1 MAREQ
6 MRYARGVRTARIA
19 AGMTQRE
26 LGEAVGIS
34 AASVNQF
41 EHETS
46 SVSDETL
53 GRICESLGTDRAGL
67 LAQGGPAFVPA
78 LAGFGTRANPA
89 FVERAAELL
98 APLYGGDAS
107 VPRGYVEACLA
118 QAEEDG
124 EDAADA
130 LARALCVLVE
140 GDAI

>member
-1 MAREQ
+1 M
-6 MRYARGVRTARIA
+6 
-19 AGMTQRE
+19 
-26 LGEAVGIS
+26 
-34 AASVNQF
+34 
-41 EHETS
+41 ETGS
-46 SVSDETL
+46 QTRNAHVTSPD
-53 GRICESLGTDRAGL
+53 
-67 LAQGGPAFVPA
+67 FVPA